1 MHNHCERFEL
11 LDEHFLG
18 VDDRLDFLAFSNH
31 AQKPIFFR
39 QHEMI
44 ARGRELLPG
53 IPVLFGMEWNAPEG
67 RHAGVVFPSVA
78 SRGRSRLCLLQSPRP
93 ARGRQRSVGGGL
105 DGATQQHERGRS
117 ARATTRRPTTGR
129 QPSST
134 AIYAPTA
141 VQRYAASKPCTA
153 TRAWPK
159 RWRSGTWQ
167 PTRDAPQ
174 GDWPTVCMN
183 GAGRFPCSP
192 TQTSTCTSRRLST
205 TSQWVSSTTVWSEFP
220 RETTA
225 LAPSWPACG
234 QAVRAPRR
242 GSG

>member
-1 MHNHCERFEL
+1 MNDHNLSTPSASNADLSIPGHLEWLRGDMHNHCERFEL

-31 AQKPIFFR
+31 AQKSIFFR

-117 ARATTRRPTTGR
+117 ARAVLQPPGARRLVGSRHRPLSTRRPRCSGMRHRSRARPPGPGQNAGAVGPGNLPGMRPRGTGR
-129 QPSST
+129 QC
-134 AIYAPTA
+134 
-141 VQRYAASKPCTA
+141 V
-153 TRAWPK
+153 
-159 RWRSGTWQ
+159 
-167 PTRDAPQ
+167 
-174 GDWPTVCMN
+174 
-183 GAGRFPCSP
+183 
-192 TQTSTCTSRRLST
+192 
-205 TSQWVSSTTVWSEFP
+205 
-220 RETTA
+220 
-225 LAPSWPACG
+225 
-234 QAVRAPRR
+234 
-242 GSG
+242 